1 MRRPILM
8 LTTLVLLAAA
18 TTSCSAPG
26 RRGAVLQ
33 ETWLGIPG
41 ETVADLTQ
49 HPKYREAPD
58 QARMLGQFESEVR
71 ADAYGCRFS
80 ALLVPPATGD
90 YTLFIASDDGGEL
103 WLSTDET
110 EANLRPIAKV
120 VGWSGP
126 REWTAQK
133 GQQSKPIRLE
143 KGRRYLIRAF
153 QKEGA
158 GGDHLA
164 VAWQG
169 PGIERAVIAGKYLAP
184 PPMDEPTAALVAA
197 TRRKDAE
204 MKQLHKQVVALMEKG
219 TTLPPDLV
227 ARLPNTCEPPP
238 GNDTGINVLLDQAH
252 QTYFIALWGLR
263 GQLRGQGFRA
273 CSSIATLDSVLKPG
287 GQSRIRLPVAGLE
300 PFAWWPNP
308 RFNVVIT
315 TQHDVNA
322 QVYTAAE
329 RQALKA
335 FVEAG
340 GGLLLLGTRPRDK
353 ATADRWSMN
362 ALAADFGAR
371 FTEGVATH
379 AGGSYAALD
388 LDKSWETL
396 ARGDGGRPLRA
407 RRALGKGR
415 VMICESIQAILPGR
429 DDKAAAAKQKLLR
442 KSVTWLAA
450 GTDPVGGDGRVPAT
464 GGVGIF
470 PERELNL
477 GGVVVYYAGNQPP
490 ATMQCI
496 EKDIPKAAEQLRA
509 WLPSKVFGEPYNL
522 VICAGGGGGWAINP
536 RPKAAAVISYNPIGI
551 LGIFAHE
558 MAHTMGGPRN
568 DRDELAGISP
578 HHNQGEAHAGWFQG
592 KIHALFSGETGQ
604 ANRGCNSIL
613 ALEAKKGAQLDLAT
627 EHETA
632 KGRTK
637 WGKGPEWTKLWYV
650 FQKLDDRYGPTW
662 YPRWYWVRAMR
673 WRDDPAHRETWDEM
687 VEDMSIACGE
697 DLFPFFRKI
706 GTTLTR
712 ERLDRI
718 DFLGETLELP
728 VAPIDTGP
736 AGNVCLDPI
745 GDYTKPLKPRGK

>member
-1 MRRPILM
+1 MGAIRTGGARAPLPERKLRERDTLRRATMRRPILM

-143 KGRRYLIRAF
+143 KGRRYFLRAF

-204 MKQLHKQVVALMEKG
+204 MKQLHNQVVALMEKG

-273 CSSIATLDSVLKPG
+273 CSSKLSA
-287 GQSRIRLPVAGLE
+287 
-300 PFAWWPNP
+300 
-308 RFNVVIT
+308 
-315 TQHDVNA
+315 
-322 QVYTAAE
+322 
-329 RQALKA
+329 
-335 FVEAG
+335 
-340 GGLLLLGTRPRDK
+340 LLLASPTIR
-353 ATADRWSMN
+353 
-362 ALAADFGAR
+362 
-371 FTEGVATH
+371 VA
-379 AGGSYAALD
+379 SL
-388 LDKSWETL
+388 
-396 ARGDGGRPLRA
+396 
-407 RRALGKGR
+407 
-415 VMICESIQAILPGR
+415 
-429 DDKAAAAKQKLLR
+429 
-442 KSVTWLAA
+442 
-450 GTDPVGGDGRVPAT
+450 
-464 GGVGIF
+464 
-470 PERELNL
+470 
-477 GGVVVYYAGNQPP
+477 
-490 ATMQCI
+490 
-496 EKDIPKAAEQLRA
+496 
-509 WLPSKVFGEPYNL
+509 
-522 VICAGGGGGWAINP
+522 
-536 RPKAAAVISYNPIGI
+536 
-551 LGIFAHE
+551 
-558 MAHTMGGPRN
+558 
-568 DRDELAGISP
+568 
-578 HHNQGEAHAGWFQG
+578 
-592 KIHALFSGETGQ
+592 
-604 ANRGCNSIL
+604 
-613 ALEAKKGAQLDLAT
+613 
-627 EHETA
+627 
-632 KGRTK
+632 
-637 WGKGPEWTKLWYV
+637 
-650 FQKLDDRYGPTW
+650 
-662 YPRWYWVRAMR
+662 
-673 WRDDPAHRETWDEM
+673 
-687 VEDMSIACGE
+687 
-697 DLFPFFRKI
+697 
-706 GTTLTR
+706 
-712 ERLDRI
+712 
-718 DFLGETLELP
+718 
-728 VAPIDTGP
+728 
-736 AGNVCLDPI
+736 
-745 GDYTKPLKPRGK
+745 